1 MTQIMP
7 MRGALVNGQ
16 MPLVS
21 VIMPA
26 YNAQVFIRESI
37 ESVLNQTY
45 PHWELIVID
54 DCSQDATPRI
64 VNEYVHRDARVN
76 LLRQSDNRGPA
87 AARNIGLEE
96 ASGEYIALLDSDD
109 VWLPDKLARQISF
122 MQAIKADISCT
133 AYRRMSADSQRI
145 GKIIKAPEVITYHVL
160 LKNTCIA
167 NLTTIV
173 RREAI
178 DGTRFKDIGHEDYA
192 FWLELL
198 RRGLV
203 VAFLDADLARYRVVD
218 GSVSSK
224 KTRTLVWIWFI
235 YRRIEKLN
243 VGIAC
248 WYMGNYAVKAL
259 LKRIPTF

>member
-1 MTQIMP
+1 
-7 MRGALVNGQ
+7 MRAAHVNKQ

-26 YNAQVFIRESI
+26 YNAQAFIRESI
-37 ESVLNQTY
+37 ESVLSQTY
-45 PHWELIVID
+45 PHWELLVID

-64 VNEYVHRDARVN
+64 VSEYVNPDSRVK
-76 LLRQSDNRGPA
+76 LLRQSENQGPA
-87 AARNIGLEE
+87 AARNVGIAE
-96 ASGEYIALLDSDD
+96 AAGEYVALLDSDD
-109 VWLPDKLARQISF
+109 VWLPDKLARQVNF

-133 AYRRMSADSQRI
+133 AYRRMSADSQRV
-145 GKIIKAPEVITYHVL
+145 GKLIKACEVVTYHVL

-167 NLTTIV
+167 NLTTMI
-173 RREAI
+173 RREVI
-178 DGTRFKDIGHEDYA
+178 KGTRFKDIGHEDYA

-203 VAFLDADLARYRVVD
+203 VNFLDTDLARYRVVD

-243 VGIAC
+243 VGMAC
-248 WYMGNYAVKAL
+248 WCMVNYVVRAL
-259 LKRIPTF
+259 LKRIPAF